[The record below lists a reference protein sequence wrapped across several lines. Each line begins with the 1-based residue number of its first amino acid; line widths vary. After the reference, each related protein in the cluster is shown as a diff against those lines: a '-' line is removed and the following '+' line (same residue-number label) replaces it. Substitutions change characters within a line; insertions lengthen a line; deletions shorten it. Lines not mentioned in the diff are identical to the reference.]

1 MLACLA
7 LMRRMKTFVVALSAS
22 LAAVSASAQDL
33 PRAIS
38 TGERLSMRSAVLG
51 EERPY
56 WVHLPDSYGDTR
68 YAPRRYPVM
77 YLLDGDSSFHF
88 VTGTVH
94 FMSEG
99 LTGSIQVPELIV
111 VAIPNTDR
119 TRDLT
124 PTHTIQRPEGDDLSL
139 KNSGGGDAFL
149 RFLKEEL
156 IPEIDR
162 AYRTSPY
169 RMIVG
174 HSFGALFA
182 LHALLREPDLFH
194 GYIAI
199 DPSVFWD
206 DEVLV
211 RRAATGL
218 QNGSTRPRTVHLSLS
233 RSYEGGYTGD
243 AAKKLAGH
251 LKSAAGVRSTLQ
263 YFEQENHQS
272 VPLLALYHGLLY
284 VFEGYKLSP
293 GQMFEQAS
301 NLGAHFEG
309 VSARIGVPVVPPE
322 RFVDQV
328 AHAFLNAGEID
339 KAIGLFTFNAERNPT
354 SLNAYNS
361 LGQAYT
367 AKHRG
372 PKP

>member
-1 MLACLA
+1 
-7 LMRRMKTFVVALSAS
+7 MRPMKVVAFAVCAGLV
-22 LAAVSASAQDL
+22 AVSASAQEGS
-33 PRAIS
+33 RSIT
-38 TGERLSMRSAVLG
+38 TGERLSMRSSILS

-56 WVHLPDSYGDTR
+56 WVHLPDSYGDVR
-68 YAPRRYPVM
+68 YGPRQYPVM
-77 YLLDGDSSFHF
+77 YVLDGDSSFHF
-88 VTGTVH
+88 ATGTVH

-99 LTGSIQVPELIV
+99 LTGSIQIPELIV
-111 VAIPNTDR
+111 VAVPNTDR

-124 PTHTIQRPEGDDLSL
+124 PTHTLQRPEGDDLSL

-162 AYRTSPY
+162 TYRTAPY

-182 LHALLREPDLFH
+182 LHALQSEPDVFQ

-218 QNGSTRPRTVHLSLS
+218 KNGNGRPRSVHLSLS
-233 RSYEGGYTGD
+233 RSYSGGYTGD
-243 AAKKLAGH
+243 ATTKFAGH
-251 LKSAAGVRSTLQ
+251 LQSAPGVRSTLQ

-284 VFEGYKLSP
+284 VFDGYKLSP
-293 GQMFEQAS
+293 GEMFERAS
-301 NLGAHFEG
+301 NLGAHFEA
-309 VSARIGVPVVPPE
+309 VSARIGVALVPPE
-322 RFVDQV
+322 RYVDRV

-339 KAIGLFTFNAERNPT
+339 EAIGLFTFNAERNRA

-361 LGQAYT
+361 LGQAYA
-367 AKHRG
+367 AKSLRRALS

>member
-1 MLACLA
+1 MPS
-7 LMRRMKTFVVALSAS
+7 MKVVAFAS
-22 LAAVSASAQDL
+22 WAGLIAVSASAQDAS
-33 PRAIS
+33 RAIT
-38 TGERLSMRSAVLG
+38 TGERLSMRSAILG
-51 EERPY
+51 EDRPY
-56 WVHLPDSYGDTR
+56 WVHLPESYGNST

-77 YLLDGDSSFHF
+77 YVLDGDSSFHF
-88 VTGTVH
+88 ATGAVH

-99 LTGSIQVPELIV
+99 LTGSIQIPELIV
-111 VAIPNTDR
+111 VAVPNTDR

-124 PTHTIQRPEGDDLSL
+124 PTHTIQRPEGDDPSL

-156 IPEIDR
+156 IPEFDR
-162 AYRTSPY
+162 TYRTAPY
-169 RMIVG
+169 RIIVG

-199 DPSVFWD
+199 DPSAFWD

-211 RRAATGL
+211 RRAATGVK
-218 QNGSTRPRTVHLSLS
+218 NGSGRMRTVHLSLS
-233 RSYEGGYTGD
+233 RSYSGGYTGD
-243 AAKKLAGH
+243 ATTKFAGH
-251 LKSAAGVRSTLQ
+251 LKAAPSVRSTLQ

-284 VFEGYKLSP
+284 LFDGYKLSP

-301 NLGAHFEG
+301 NLGAHFEA
-309 VSARIGVPVVPPE
+309 VSARIGVALIPPE
-322 RFVDQV
+322 RYVDQV

-339 KAIGLFTFNAERNPT
+339 KAIGLFTFNAERNRA

-361 LGQAYT
+361 LGDAYA
-367 AKHRG
+367 AKHRARASAR
-372 PKP
+372 